1 MTAAAPLDLAFVR
14 SQFPALAD
22 NQWAFFDNAGG
33 AQVLKSVADRISDYL
48 LTTSVQTGAS
58 YDVSQRATARVT
70 ESRGRRSPG

>member
-22 NQWAFFDNAGG
+22 VTGPISTMPADRRCC
-33 AQVLKSVADRISDYL
+33 KSVADRISDYL

-58 YDVSQRATARVT
+58 YDRLAARPARWSRVARQR
-70 ESRGRRSPG
+70 SRG